1 MKTLLMH
8 PDRAFDVQLPLPWSE
23 PQLTQDLEL
32 NTLLG
37 AMADGDKFI
46 YEVSRAAL
54 FSGFRNDV
62 KTIVYR
68 QEVIGDC
75 LANPDRIRALYAL
88 TVEATDNTKRMWWD
102 LSSQY
107 PDSVLF
113 GAISLLE
120 FLRDSL
126 RKLRQLAEEANDQ
139 FHSSAFSTLFAMLR
153 TELGDDYLATIDQYL
168 SDMKFRDGTLLTVQL
183 GKDNEGTNY
192 TLARPP
198 KREPNW
204 FKRIL
209 TKAPPGYT
217 FRLDPR
223 DERGA
228 RIVGTIRQRGI
239 CRIAVTLA
247 QSAGHVL
254 NFFKAMKTELAFY
267 VGCLNLQQKLS
278 AKQEPICL
286 PTPAPL
292 IERKHRFSGLYDVC
306 LALHMERRVVGND
319 ADAKEKS
326 AVIVTGANQGGKS
339 SFLRSIGLA
348 QLMMQSGMFVGAE
361 SFEAELCPAL
371 FTHYKREEDATM
383 KSGKLD
389 EELAR
394 MSDIADHVAPHSML
408 LLNESFAATNER
420 EGSEIATQIV
430 TAMLEKRVKV
440 FFVTHLYE
448 FAHRFF
454 VTRPDDGLF
463 LRAERLPDGTRA
475 FKLVEREPLE
485 TSYGEDLYREI
496 FRDHQHCN
504 EPLPNRS
511 ITSSQDAG
519 GPTDSSP
526 TRSGA
531 DPSGDD
537 YPGAA
542 RTSISED
549 HGSRRDRGSSKAIE
563 AR

>member
-8 PDRAFDVQLPLPWSE
+8 PDRPFDAQFPLPWSE

-32 NTLLG
+32 NTLLS
-37 AMADGDKFI
+37 AMAEGDRFV

-54 FSGFRNDV
+54 FSGFQNDV
-62 KTIVYR
+62 NTVLYR
-68 QEVIGDC
+68 QEVIRDC
-75 LANPDRIRALYAL
+75 LANPVQIRALYAL

-120 FLRDSL
+120 FLRNSL
-126 RKLRQLAEEANDQ
+126 RKLRQIAEDGGDQ
-139 FHSSAFSTLFAMLR
+139 FHSNAFLTLFAMLR
-153 TELGDDYLATIDQYL
+153 NELGDDYLATIDQYL
-168 SDMKFRDGTLLTVQL
+168 IDMKLRNGTLLTAEL
-183 GKDNEGTNY
+183 GENNEGTNY

-209 TKAPPGYT
+209 TKAPAGYT

-223 DERGA
+223 DEGGA
-228 RIVGTIRQRGI
+228 RIVGSIRQRGI
-239 CRIAVTLA
+239 CRVAITLA
-247 QSAGHVL
+247 QSADHVL
-254 NFFKAMKTELAFY
+254 NFFKALKTELAFY
-267 VGCLNLQQKLS
+267 VGSLNLHQKLTG
-278 AKQEPICL
+278 KQEPTCL
-286 PTPAPL
+286 PVPAPST
-292 IERKHRFSGLYDVC
+292 ERKHCFAGLYDVC

-326 AVIVTGANQGGKS
+326 AVIITGANQGGKS

-361 SFEAELCPAL
+361 SFEGELCPAL
-371 FTHYKREEDATM
+371 FAHYKREEDATM

-394 MSDIADHVAPHSML
+394 MSDIADHVLPNSIL

-420 EGSEIATQIV
+420 EGSEIAAQIV
-430 TAMLEKRVKV
+430 RAMLAKRVKV

-454 VTRPDDGLF
+454 TTRSEDGLF
-463 LRAERLPDGTRA
+463 LRAERLPDGTRT

-485 TSYGEDLYREI
+485 TSYGQDLYCEI
-496 FRDHQHCN
+496 FSDHQDST
-504 EPLPNRS
+504 LQTTDGS
-511 ITSSQDAG
+511 ITPSRDRMGIAG
-519 GPTDSSP
+519 GSSSNLGSDQSVAGIPTSENNGSHRGKD
-526 TRSGA
+526 
-531 DPSGDD
+531 
-537 YPGAA
+537 AA
-542 RTSISED
+542 KT
-549 HGSRRDRGSSKAIE
+549 IE

>member
-8 PDRAFDVQLPLPWSE
+8 PDRAFDAQSPLPWSE

-37 AMADGDKFI
+37 AMADGDRLI
-46 YEVSRAAL
+46 YEVSRAAI
-54 FSGFRNDV
+54 FSGFQNDV
-62 KTIVYR
+62 STILYR
-68 QEVIGDC
+68 QEVIRDC
-75 LANPDRIRALYAL
+75 LANPERIRALYAL

-120 FLRDSL
+120 FLRESL
-126 RKLRQLAEEANDQ
+126 RKLRQLAEEGANQ
-139 FHSSAFSTLFAMLR
+139 FESKAFLTLFPMLQK
-153 TELGDDYLATIDQYL
+153 ELGDDYLATIDQYL
-168 SDMKFRDGTLLTVQL
+168 SDMKFRNGTLLTAEL
-183 GKDNEGTNY
+183 GETNEGKNY

-204 FKRIL
+204 LKRIL
-209 TKAPPGYT
+209 AKAPPGYT
-217 FRLDPR
+217 FRLEPR
-223 DERGA
+223 DEGGA
-228 RIVGTIRQRGI
+228 RIVGGIRQRGI

-267 VGCLNLQQKLS
+267 LGCLNLHQKLS
-278 AKQEPICL
+278 AKQEPTCL
-286 PTPAPL
+286 PVPVPAT
-292 IERKHRFSGLYDVC
+292 ERKRGFSGLFDVC
-306 LALHMERRVVGND
+306 LALHLERRVVGND
-319 ADAKEKS
+319 AEARERS
-326 AVIVTGANQGGKS
+326 AVIITGANQGGKS

-348 QLMMQSGMFVGAE
+348 QLMMQCGMFVGAE
-361 SFEAELCPAL
+361 KFEAELCPAL

-383 KSGKLD
+383 NGGKLD
-389 EELAR
+389 EELGR
-394 MSDIADHVAPHSML
+394 MSDIADHIVPDSLL

-420 EGSEIATQIV
+420 EGSEIAMQIV
-430 TAMLEKRVKV
+430 RAMLEKRVKV

-454 VTRPDDGLF
+454 VARSEDGLF
-463 LRAERLPDGTRA
+463 LRAERLPDGTRT

-496 FRDHQHCN
+496 FCDQSSD
-504 EPLPNRS
+504 EPSNRS
-511 ITSSQDAG
+511 IASGQDRTGTA
-519 GPTDSSP
+519 SSP
-526 TRSGA
+526 SSGEQRSA
-531 DPSGDD
+531 YHPDFERNLTSGND
-537 YPGAA
+537 GSQSA
-542 RTSISED
+542 RDSGMKVEV
-549 HGSRRDRGSSKAIE
+549 R
-563 AR
+563 